1 MLTIYPNLANQVV
14 MIKTKS
20 VNRNRIVLLV
30 TGVLIAIFIASQA
43 EHLDKR
49 NIDESVNQKVNPTAM
64 FVLIPLPGI
73 LLQSGRYIKEIIRII
88 AP

>member
-1 MLTIYPNLANQVV
+1 

-20 VNRNRIVLLV
+20 VNKNRIVLLV

-43 EHLDKR
+43 KHLDKR
-49 NIDESVNQKVNPTAM
+49 NMDDSVNQRINSTAM
-64 FVLIPLPGI
+64 YVLIPLPDF

-88 AP
+88 VP